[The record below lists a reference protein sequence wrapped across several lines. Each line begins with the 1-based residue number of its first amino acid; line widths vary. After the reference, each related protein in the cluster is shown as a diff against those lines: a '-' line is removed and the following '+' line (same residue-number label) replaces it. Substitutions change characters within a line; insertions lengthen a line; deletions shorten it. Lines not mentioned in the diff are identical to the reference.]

1 MPTILVVEDS
11 PTSRLLLVTV
21 LGYAG
26 YHVIEAADGAE
37 ALDLVRAQHPDL
49 VISDV
54 LMPTMDGIEFA
65 NLLHG
70 DEAIAHI
77 PVIFYTSTYRLNEA
91 RVLAQSCGVSRV
103 LSKPSDPQVIL
114 DEIAIA
120 LGKEPAVL
128 LPTAKTALPGL
139 LGDKLPAYLHELVEL
154 QQRLHKALNEGLEL
168 IGENGPLRN
177 VSDRLIDSYGT
188 VQALSLRMAALL
200 ELGLV
205 LSTERDPQQLLR
217 LFCRAAQNIMNAKY
231 AAVGINM
238 KEGQP
243 LHFVSCGMT
252 DTEVSNVLNA
262 LDPQAGIFGAV
273 LTDGKPRR
281 VSDIEGDQ
289 TVPGLPA
296 SHPPVHTFLV
306 VPVISRTGT
315 HGWLYF
321 ANKIGANRFGED
333 DEQFAMTLS
342 AQLAPAYENLIL
354 YEEVQ
359 QHAGQLEIEFTERKR
374 AEQALRES
382 EERYRQ
388 LWETTTDAIIML
400 GADSV
405 IQYANPA
412 VQDNFGYAPDEL
424 VGQNLA
430 MIQPE
435 KLRAGHRHGFK
446 RYLETNV
453 KTLNWRGTEAIALH
467 RDGHEFP
474 VEIAF
479 SHMVIGGKPLF
490 AAFIRDVTER
500 KRAAEGLRES
510 ESRFRQLAENVHE
523 VFFLIDPKNTQILY
537 ISPAYE
543 EIWGRSCESLYAQPQ
558 SWLDAVHPDDL
569 ESVRKGNAERDAT
582 GQFEYEYRVIRP
594 DQSIRWVRAHGS
606 PIHNDAGEIYRV
618 GGIAEDITERKL
630 AEQAMEQLRRQH
642 ELILESLGEGIHGID
657 IEGRIIFENSAAV
670 KMLGYHME
678 DLLGKPAH
686 ATMHHSKADGTP
698 YPVEQCPIYA
708 SLRDGAARQVKDE
721 VFWRRD
727 GTSFPAEYTTT
738 AIRNDRGDITWAV
751 VAFRDITERKQA
763 AEVHARL
770 AAIVESSDDSII
782 SKSMDGIITSW
793 NNGAERLFGY
803 SAEEIIGQPISLL
816 IPPDRLEEETEF
828 LHRLQQG
835 KHLAHF
841 ETLRKH
847 KDGGLINVSLTISPI
862 SDAMGRIVGASQIAR
877 NITEQKEQ
885 QEKIARLSRIYAVL
899 SGINSA
905 IVRIHDRSELFQE
918 ACRIAVAEGA
928 FRMAWIGVIEP
939 NALDGKIIASSG
951 AKTRY
956 LEKIKLTVR
965 TDTPDSERPAC
976 RAVREMKP
984 VICNDISKDLTLL
997 AYKTELLKQG
1007 CHSIAAFPLSMQN
1020 RGVAVLVLLAAETGF
1035 FDEQELKLLN
1045 ELAADIAFGLQYIEK
1060 EERLSYLAYYDALTG
1075 LPNSTLFHDRLT
1087 QFLQS
1092 AKHSN
1097 GTIAVILIDLDSF
1110 TQLND
1115 TLGRHVGDML
1125 LRTTAARLNDALREP
1140 YSLARISADSFAIA
1154 VADLQHG
1161 TDAAEILHKRIFK
1174 SLNRPYVENDIE
1186 VRISARAG
1194 IALYPG
1200 DGEDTETLF
1209 KNAEA
1214 ALKQAQSTG
1223 TRYLYYAPQINAK
1236 AAEKLALESR
1246 LREAVERE
1254 QFVLHYQLKLDA
1266 KSGQIAGFEALIRWN
1281 DPNTGLV
1288 PPVDFIPVLERTGLI
1303 LEVGQWVMKQALL
1316 DYHTWQVA
1324 GLQPPRIAV
1333 NVSLI
1338 QLQRQNFADVV
1349 GSVIKASG
1357 IDPQALE
1364 LEITESLIMED
1375 TEANIKTLQQIR
1387 DMGITIA
1394 IDDFGTGYSSLRY
1407 LASLPIDTLKIDRS
1421 FVITMTQDP
1430 NSMAIVSTIISLA
1443 HALGLSVVA
1452 EGVDSDEQ
1460 SKHLRLMKCDEMQG
1474 YLFSKPIPA
1483 DECAALL
1490 REQLTKHPES
1500 NHSSKK

>member
-26 YHVIEAADGAE
+26 YSVIEAADGAE

-65 NLLHG
+65 NRLRG

-103 LSKPSDPQVIL
+103 LSKPSEPQVIL

-120 LGKEPAVL
+120 LGKEPAAL

-238 KEGQP
+238 KDGQP

-281 VSDIEGDQ
+281 VSDIEGNQ

-306 VPVISRTGT
+306 VPVIARTGT

-321 ANKIGANRFGED
+321 ANKIGADRFGED

-400 GADSV
+400 GADNV

-412 VQDNFGYAPDEL
+412 VQDNFGYAPGEL

-435 KLRAGHRHGFK
+435 KLRAAHRHGFK
-446 RYLETNV
+446 RYLESNV

-479 SHMVIGGKPLF
+479 SHMVIGDKPLF

-500 KRAAEGLRES
+500 KRAAEGLQES
-510 ESRFRQLAENVHE
+510 ESRFRQLAANVHE

-537 ISPAYE
+537 ISRAYE

-569 ESVRKGNAERDAT
+569 ETVRKGNAERDAT
-582 GQFEYEYRVIRP
+582 GQFEYEYRIIRP

-618 GGIAEDITERKL
+618 AGVA
-630 AEQAMEQLRRQH
+630 
-642 ELILESLGEGIHGID
+642 
-657 IEGRIIFENSAAV
+657 
-670 KMLGYHME
+670 
-678 DLLGKPAH
+678 
-686 ATMHHSKADGTP
+686 
-698 YPVEQCPIYA
+698 
-708 SLRDGAARQVKDE
+708 KD
-721 VFWRRD
+721 
-727 GTSFPAEYTTT
+727 
-738 AIRNDRGDITWAV
+738 
-751 VAFRDITERKQA
+751 
-763 AEVHARL
+763 
-770 AAIVESSDDSII
+770 
-782 SKSMDGIITSW
+782 
-793 NNGAERLFGY
+793 
-803 SAEEIIGQPISLL
+803 
-816 IPPDRLEEETEF
+816 
-828 LHRLQQG
+828 
-835 KHLAHF
+835 
-841 ETLRKH
+841 
-847 KDGGLINVSLTISPI
+847 
-862 SDAMGRIVGASQIAR
+862 
-877 NITEQKEQ
+877 ITEQKEQ

-956 LEKIKLTVR
+956 LDKIKLTVR

-1045 ELAADIAFGLQYIEK
+1045 ELAADIVFGLQYIEK

-1125 LRTTAARLNDALREP
+1125 LRTTATRLNEVLREP
-1140 YSLARISADSFAIA
+1140 YSLARISADTFAIA

-1174 SLNRPYVENDIE
+1174 SLNQPYVENDIE

-1246 LREAVERE
+1246 LHEAVERE
-1254 QFVLHYQLKLDA
+1254 QFVLYYQPKLDA

-1281 DPNTGLV
+1281 DPHTGLV
-1288 PPVDFIPVLERTGLI
+1288 PPVDFIPILERTGAI
-1303 LEVGQWVMKQALL
+1303 LEVGEWVMKQALS
-1316 DYHTWQVA
+1316 DYRTWQDA

-1338 QLQRQNFADVV
+1338 QLRRQNFAEVV

-1387 DMGITIA
+1387 DMGVTIA

-1421 FVITMTQDP
+1421 FIITMMQDP

-1452 EGVDSDEQ
+1452 EGVDSEDQ

-1474 YLFSKPIPA
+1474 YLFSKPVPA

-1490 REQLTKHPES
+1490 QEQLTKHPES
-1500 NHSSKK
+1500 KHSK